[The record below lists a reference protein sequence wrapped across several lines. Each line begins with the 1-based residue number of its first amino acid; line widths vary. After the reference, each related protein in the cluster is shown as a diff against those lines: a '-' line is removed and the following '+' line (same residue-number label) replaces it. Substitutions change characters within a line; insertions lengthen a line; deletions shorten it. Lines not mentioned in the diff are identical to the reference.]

1 MSAYVPQE
9 AYAVG
14 REEPLMYV
22 YSKDANREP
31 ELLRKAECKVMSSE
45 Q

>member
-1 MSAYVPQE
+1 MVSSGKGDYIFMSAYVPQA

-31 ELLRKAECKVMSSE
+31 EL
-45 Q
+45 

>member
-1 MSAYVPQE
+1 MVSSGKGDYIFMSAYVPQA
-9 AYAVG
+9 AYVG

-31 ELLRKAECKVMSSE
+31 EL
-45 Q
+45 

>member
-1 MSAYVPQE
+1 MNGIQWKRGLYFHECLCAQA

-31 ELLRKAECKVMSSE
+31 EL
-45 Q
+45 